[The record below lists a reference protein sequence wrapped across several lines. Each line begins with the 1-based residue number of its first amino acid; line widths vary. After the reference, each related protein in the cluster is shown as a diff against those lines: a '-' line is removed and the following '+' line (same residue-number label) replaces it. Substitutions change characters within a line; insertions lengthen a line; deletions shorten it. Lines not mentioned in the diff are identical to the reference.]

1 MKCIAIDDE
10 PLALDVIRKYVSE
23 LEGIIL
29 TATFDDAIS
38 GAEFLKNE
46 KTDLL
51 FVDINMPDISGLE
64 LVAALENK
72 PMVIFTTAHKKYA
85 IDGFELEAVDYLL
98 KPIAFERFKK
108 AVQKAGALYALRNEV
123 AKEGPEP
130 IIVRSEYKLV
140 KIHPDDI
147 EYIEGM
153 EDYIKIHLRNSPHP
167 VLTLMSLKGF
177 LEKLPE
183 GDFSR
188 IHRSYIVPNAGVRSI
203 LNKKVSLISGKELS
217 ISDSYLD
224 FIEKWKAK

>member
-1 MKCIAIDDE
+1 MNCVAIDDE

-23 LEGIIL
+23 VEGVTL

-38 GAEFLKNE
+38 GATYLKTE

-51 FVDINMPDISGLE
+51 FVDINMPDISGLQ

-85 IDGFELEAVDYLL
+85 FDGFELEAVDYLL

-108 AVQKAGALYALRNEV
+108 AVQKAEALYDLRNEPV
-123 AKEGPEP
+123 KTAEP
-130 IIVRSEYKLV
+130 IIVRSEYKMV
-140 KIHPDDI
+140 KINPEDI

-153 EDYIKIHLRNSPHP
+153 EDYIKIHLRNTHQPI
-167 VLTLMSLKGF
+167 LTLMSLKGF
-177 LEKLPE
+177 LEKLPD

-203 LNKKVSLISGKELS
+203 SNKKVFLQNGKELT